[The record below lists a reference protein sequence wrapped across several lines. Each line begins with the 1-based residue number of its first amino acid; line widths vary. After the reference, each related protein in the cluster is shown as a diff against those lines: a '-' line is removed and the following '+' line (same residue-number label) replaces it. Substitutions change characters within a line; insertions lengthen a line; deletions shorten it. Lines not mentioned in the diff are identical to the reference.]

1 LKNGSIAL
9 DRVQGELGDI
19 VTGKK
24 EGRTSD
30 AEITLF
36 KSVGIAIEDI
46 ATAAYVL
53 EQAELKGL
61 GTPMMFDGDT
71 AGLQN
76 GRDA

>member
-1 LKNGSIAL
+1 MVRSHSTGYKESSAT
-9 DRVQGELGDI
+9 V